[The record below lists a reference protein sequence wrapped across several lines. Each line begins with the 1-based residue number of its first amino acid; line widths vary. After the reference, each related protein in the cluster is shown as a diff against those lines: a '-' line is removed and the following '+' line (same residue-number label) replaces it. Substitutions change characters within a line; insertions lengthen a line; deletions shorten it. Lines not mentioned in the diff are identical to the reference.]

1 MKKIQDIML
10 SDDIIIINNRVYAGR
25 NRILSMVGHIINGG
39 KFFEIN
45 YKKYFDSDEKKQRII
60 RVLAE
65 IIFVYKYDRVVFYN
79 LDSNYKKILSKINL
93 NTKQKFTNNINLKN
107 KLILFSQTK
116 SKKIINL
123 YEINNIV
130 DFFYIPL
137 ILLFKNNKRL
147 KCVYIDKNNNVK
159 IYNPSKKFFHVF
171 NIILTSFRPKL
182 IYITEK

>member
-1 MKKIQDIML
+1 M
-10 SDDIIIINNRVYAGR
+10 
-25 NRILSMVGHIINGG
+25 
-39 KFFEIN
+39 
-45 YKKYFDSDEKKQRII
+45 
-60 RVLAE
+60 
-65 IIFVYKYDRVVFYN
+65 FYN

-147 KCVYIDKNNNVK
+147 NAY
-159 IYNPSKKFFHVF
+159 
-171 NIILTSFRPKL
+171 T
-182 IYITEK
+182 

>member
-1 MKKIQDIML
+1 MKKKIQDIML

-45 YKKYFDSDEKKQRII
+45 YKKNILTQMKKKQRII

-147 KCVYIDKNNNVK
+147 KCI
-159 IYNPSKKFFHVF
+159 H
-171 NIILTSFRPKL
+171 R
-182 IYITEK
+182 